1 MNKKI
6 ATSIFIVIILILLI
20 PIPRHLKDG
29 GTIEYQSLTYKI
41 SKVKRL
47 TCLSGYEKG
56 TIVEIFGI
64 EIYNNVKEEN
74 DINSNESE
82 ENKVKYIKVTIN
94 NQEYNA
100 SIEDNETVEYF
111 INKLPQEFEMNEL
124 NENEK
129 YIYLDYQLPTNQ
141 SNPKNIE
148 AGDIMLYGND
158 CLVVFYKSFTTSY
171 SYTKMGHIDK
181 LPDLG
186 NESISIKFEK

>member
-6 ATSIFIVIILILLI
+6 IILIFIVAILILLI

-41 SKVKRL
+41 SKVKSL
-47 TCLSGYEKG
+47 TGLSGYEKG

-74 DINSNESE
+74 EINSDESE
-82 ENKVKYIKVTIN
+82 NDRMEYIKVIIN
-94 NQEYNA
+94 NQEYDA
-100 SIEDNETVEYF
+100 RIENNETAASF
-111 INKLPQEFEMNEL
+111 INKLPQELEMNEL
-124 NENEK
+124 NGNEK
-129 YIYLDYQLPTNQ
+129 YVYMDYQFPTNP

-148 AGDIMLYGND
+148 AGDIMLYGNN
-158 CLVVFYKSFTTSY
+158 CLVVFYKSFKTNY
-171 SYTKMGHIDK
+171 SYTKIGHIDK

-186 NESISIKFEK
+186 NDSLTIKFEK